1 MTRVRWTERAIKRL
15 QFISGIKSKDDPAS
29 AAAVLT
35 RMRYAAL
42 VLADQPEMGRQGRV
56 SGTREL
62 LFSDLPYSLAYSINE
77 WGIDILAVVPTARR
91 WPLAL

>member
-1 MTRVRWTERAIKRL
+1 MTHVRWTEKAIKRL
-15 QFISGIKSKDDPAS
+15 QFICGIKAKDDPAA
-29 AAAVLT
+29 AAAVVT

-77 WGIDILAVVPTARR
+77 WGIDIIAVVPLGRK